1 MSTDGIREGIVG
13 ALVTKLATI
22 TTGNGYQQN
31 IGAVLDYPTHF
42 NDIDRG
48 NFPVASIVIGRTG
61 QKYLLGNTSVD
72 ATMTIGLRCYVEG
85 YDEDTIRDSANKL
98 TEDINKCLFN
108 NNTLGLS
115 YVIDTKVMNMT
126 PPFIWLDVGDVG
138 MFDVSINVIYRRDLS
153 A

>member
-13 ALVTKLATI
+13 ALVTKLSTI

-31 IGAVLDYPTHF
+31 IGSVLDYPTHF

-48 NFPVASIVIGRTG
+48 NFPVASIVIGRSR
-61 QKYLLGNTSVD
+61 QEYLLGADVYV
-72 ATMTIGLRCYVEG
+72 TMTIGLRCYVEG

-98 TEDINKCLFN
+98 TEDINKCNYN
-108 NNTLGLS
+108 NNTLGLA
-115 YVIDTKVMNMT
+115 YVIDAKIMNMT

-138 MFDVSINVIYRRDLS
+138 MFDISINVIYRRNLT